1 MLVRVSPLFRTRIRC
16 WKQVLENMPSA
27 TFSSSRSYVRRSRRK
42 GGNRLPLPS
51 RTQSGK
57 SFCSWTRLYPLSCL
71 AREACLLTDCFCF
84 SSTEILV
91 LFDVHALI
99 ALWQYRWI
107 GIDYLTY
114 EYIIRKSFCVPFFKR
129 IFLWLSSCTW
139 EWSHSHDPPCVMQRF
154 QLVFSGSVIWLSI
167 LPSML
172 WMQIT

>member
-1 MLVRVSPLFRTRIRC
+1 MCNKTSFQWVRRISHWLRDLLRSPSTTNRKWLPMLVRVSPLFRTRIRG

-57 SFCSWTRLYPLSCL
+57 SFCSWTRLYSLSCL

-84 SSTEILV
+84 SRTEMLV

-99 ALWQYRWI
+99 ALWQCRWI

-114 EYIIRKSFCVPFFKR
+114 EYIIRKSFCVPF
-129 IFLWLSSCTW
+129 
-139 EWSHSHDPPCVMQRF
+139 
-154 QLVFSGSVIWLSI
+154 
-167 LPSML
+167 
-172 WMQIT
+172 